1 MAASKEADLITAVLI
16 YAIRCLGEADQSA
29 LRAMGFGP
37 REIDAL
43 QRLNIA
49 DLYHVEAIR
58 AHCLRVDLN
67 REVFW
72 HMVEHI
78 KQLRASEELQQT
90 LIKADAPQEMMQALF
105 GVSAKEYTRWRRLMT
120 LEPAVGRPAEPD
132 EDKEHA
138 LWKAWKA
145 RVKGEDVEL
154 LTAEDYLALKED
166 TDVNLRAIWQLTRR
180 WAQYGNPEGLP
191 HG

>member
-1 MAASKEADLITAVLI
+1 MATTKEADLTTAVLM

-37 REIDAL
+37 KEIDAL

-49 DLYHVEAIR
+49 DLYRVEAIR

-72 HMVEHI
+72 HMVEYI
-78 KQLRASEELQQT
+78 RQLRESEELQQT

-105 GVSAKEYTRWRRLMT
+105 GVSAKEYTRRRRLMT

-132 EDKEHA
+132 EDKAHA

-145 RVKGEDVEL
+145 RVKDEDAEL
-154 LTAEDYLALKED
+154 LAAEDYLALKAA
-166 TDVNLRAIWQLTRR
+166 TDLGLRTIWHITRR
-180 WAQYGNPEGLP
+180 WAQYGNPEGMLRM
-191 HG
+191 

>member
-1 MAASKEADLITAVLI
+1 MATTKEADLIIAVLL
-16 YAIRCLGEADQSA
+16 YATRCLGEADQSA

-37 REIDAL
+37 MEVDAL
-43 QRLNIA
+43 QHLNIA
-49 DLYHVEAIR
+49 DLNRVEALR

-72 HMVEHI
+72 HLVEHI
-78 KQLRASEELQQT
+78 KQLRASEKWQQT
-90 LIKADAPQEMMQALF
+90 MIKADAPQEMVQALF
-105 GVSAKEYTRWRRLMT
+105 GLSAKDYTRWRRLMT

-132 EDKEHA
+132 EETEHA

-145 RVKGEDVEL
+145 RVKGEESEL
-154 LTAEDYLALKED
+154 LTAEDYLALKAD
-166 TDVNLRAIWQLTRR
+166 TDVGLRTIWLLTRR

>member
-1 MAASKEADLITAVLI
+1 MAASKEADLITAVLL

-78 KQLRASEELQQT
+78 KQLRASEELQQA
-90 LIKADAPQEMMQALF
+90 LIKSDAPQEMMQALF
-105 GVSAKEYTRWRRLMT
+105 GVNAKEYTRWRRLMT

-132 EDKEHA
+132 EDTEHA

-145 RVKGEDVEL
+145 RVKGEYAEL
-154 LTAEDYLALKED
+154 LTAEDYLALKAE
-166 TDVNLRAIWQLTRR
+166 TDVELRTIWLLTRR
-180 WAQYGNPEGLP
+180 WAQYGNPEGMP
-191 HG
+191 RG

>member
-1 MAASKEADLITAVLI
+1 MATSNEADLITAVLL
-16 YAIRCLGEADQSA
+16 YASRCLEEADQSA

-37 REIDAL
+37 KEIDAL
-43 QRLNIA
+43 QHLNIA
-49 DLYHVEAIR
+49 DLNRLKALR

-72 HMVEHI
+72 YMVEHI
-78 KQLRASEELQQT
+78 KRLRASEELQQT
-90 LIKADAPQEMMQALF
+90 MIKADAPQEMMQALF
-105 GVSAKEYTRWRRLMT
+105 GLSAKEYTRRRRLMT

-132 EDKEHA
+132 EDTEHA

-145 RVKGEDVEL
+145 RVKGEEAEL
-154 LTAEDYLALKED
+154 LTAEDYLALKAD
-166 TDVNLRAIWQLTRR
+166 TDVELRAIWLLTRR
-180 WAQYGNPEGLP
+180 WAKYGNPEGLP

>member
-132 EDKEHA
+132 EDTEHA

-145 RVKGEDVEL
+145 RVKGEDAEL
-154 LTAEDYLALKED
+154 LTAEDYLALKAD
-166 TDVNLRAIWQLTRR
+166 TDVELRAIWHLTRR
-180 WAQYGNPEGLP
+180 WAQYGNPEGMP
-191 HG
+191 RG

>member
-43 QRLNIA
+43 KRLNIA

-58 AHCLRVDLN
+58 AHCLRVELN

-105 GVSAKEYTRWRRLMT
+105 GLSAKEYTRWRRLMT
-120 LEPAVGRPAEPD
+120 LEPAVGRPAEPG

-145 RVKGEDVEL
+145 RVKGEDVEF
-154 LTAEDYLALKED
+154 LTAEDYLALKAD
-166 TDVNLRAIWQLTRR
+166 TEVELRAIWLLTRR

>member
-1 MAASKEADLITAVLI
+1 MAASKEADLITAVLL

-78 KQLRASEELQQT
+78 KQLRASEELQQA
-90 LIKADAPQEMMQALF
+90 LIKSDAPQEMMQALF
-105 GVSAKEYTRWRRLMT
+105 GVNAKEYTRWRRLMT

-132 EDKEHA
+132 EDTEHA

-145 RVKGEDVEL
+145 RVKGEDAEL
-154 LTAEDYLALKED
+154 LTAEDYLALKAE
-166 TDVNLRAIWQLTRR
+166 TDVELRTIWLLTRR
-180 WAQYGNPEGLP
+180 WAQYGNPEGMP
-191 HG
+191 RG

>member
-1 MAASKEADLITAVLI
+1 MATTKEADLITAVLI

-49 DLYHVEAIR
+49 DLCRVEAIC

-78 KQLRASEELQQT
+78 GQLRASEELQQT
-90 LIKADAPQEMMQALF
+90 LIKADAPQAMMQALF
-105 GVSAKEYTRWRRLMT
+105 GLGAKEYTRRRRLMT

-132 EDKEHA
+132 EAKEHA
-138 LWKAWKA
+138 LWEAWKA
-145 RVKGEDVEL
+145 RAKGEDVEL
-154 LTAEDYLALKED
+154 LTAEDYLALKAD
-166 TDVNLRAIWQLTRR
+166 TDVELRAIWLLTRR
-180 WAQYGNPEGLP
+180 WAQYGNPEGMP
-191 HG
+191 RM

>member
-1 MAASKEADLITAVLI
+1 MATTKEADLTTSVLM
-16 YAIRCLGEADQSA
+16 YAIRCLAEGDQSA
-29 LRAMGFGP
+29 LRAIGFGP

-43 QRLNIA
+43 QDLNIA
-49 DLYHVEAIR
+49 DLYRVEAIR

-67 REVFW
+67 RQVFW

-90 LIKADAPQEMMQALF
+90 LIKADAPQEMMHALF

-132 EDKEHA
+132 EEKTHA
-138 LWKAWKA
+138 LWEAWKA
-145 RVKGEDVEL
+145 RVKDEELEL
-154 LTAEDYLALKED
+154 LTAEDYVAL
-166 TDVNLRAIWQLTRR
+166 
-180 WAQYGNPEGLP
+180 
-191 HG
+191 

>member
-132 EDKEHA
+132 EDTEHA

-145 RVKGEDVEL
+145 RVKGEDAEL
-154 LTAEDYLALKED
+154 LTAEDYLALKAD
-166 TDVNLRAIWQLTRR
+166 TDVELRAIWHLTRR

-191 HG
+191 HD

>member
-78 KQLRASEELQQT
+78 KQLRASEELQQA

-132 EDKEHA
+132 EDTEHA

-145 RVKGEDVEL
+145 RVKGEDAEL
-154 LTAEDYLALKED
+154 LTAEDYLALKAG
-166 TDVNLRAIWQLTRR
+166 TDVELRAIWHLTRR
-180 WAQYGNPEGLP
+180 WAQYGNPEGMP
-191 HG
+191 RG

>member
-1 MAASKEADLITAVLI
+1 MAASKEADLITAVLL

-78 KQLRASEELQQT
+78 KQLRASEELQQA
-90 LIKADAPQEMMQALF
+90 LIKSDAPQEMMQALF
-105 GVSAKEYTRWRRLMT
+105 GVNAKEYTRWRRLMT

-132 EDKEHA
+132 EDTEHA

-145 RVKGEDVEL
+145 RVKGEDAEL
-154 LTAEDYLALKED
+154 LTAEDYLALKAE
-166 TDVNLRAIWQLTRR
+166 TDVELRAIWLLTRR
-180 WAQYGNPEGLP
+180 WAQYGNPEGMP
-191 HG
+191 RG